1 MMRKN
6 QRKSRKRRKVTA
18 KNDVFSRDVGRRFD
32 RFPVGIVDFLR
43 LKGVG
48 LIGN

>member
-18 KNDVFSRDVGRRFD
+18 RNDVFSWDVGRRFN
-32 RFPVGIVDFLR
+32 RFPVGIMDFLQ
-43 LKGVG
+43 LKGG
-48 LIGN
+48 GTNW